1 MDEKLILDYSKTII
15 DPTIY
20 KFLYALMKY
29 LFYKK
34 PKKEVFIK
42 LKNFIGKLKL
52 KIDLREYFYDDK
64 DIYIDNFS
72 EIMKFIKKQN
82 FMLASEIMENI
93 IIRVL
98 SFAFKAEKDD
108 FFGKYLYNNL
118 KTLRDDKKQ
127 LFCEKWINSDLIQ
140 HIFNNNKLDI
150 VMNVD
155 DIISCPFFHLLIK
168 INEAREIFNRNKI
181 GSDDDKNYSLS
192 KTNFDENTTIYEQIS
207 VLFYDESLGKDQKT
221 HKLPATTSTFK
232 FTFYL

>member
-108 FFGKYLYNNL
+108 FFGKYLYNNMAN
-118 KTLRDDKKQ
+118 LRDPKNYEIGD
-127 LFCEKWINSDLIQ
+127 W
-140 HIFNNNKLDI
+140 FNNDKFIFKDKDNS
-150 VMNVD
+150 
-155 DIISCPFFHLLIK
+155 SCKYFL
-168 INEAREIFNRNKI
+168 
-181 GSDDDKNYSLS
+181 
-192 KTNFDENTTIYEQIS
+192 
-207 VLFYDESLGKDQKT
+207 
-221 HKLPATTSTFK
+221 
-232 FTFYL
+232 

>member
-29 LFYKK
+29 LFYFPKK

-64 DIYIDNFS
+64 DYYIDNFC

-93 IIRVL
+93 LIRVL

-155 DIISCPFFHLLIK
+155 DVISENNNN
-168 INEAREIFNRNKI
+168 NEKKRYA
-181 GSDDDKNYSLS
+181 L
-192 KTNFDENTTIYEQIS
+192 Q
-207 VLFYDESLGKDQKT
+207 
-221 HKLPATTSTFK
+221 
-232 FTFYL
+232 